1 MLIGP
6 RVRSQIISPMP
17 DSLTTPRLILRRWR
31 PADRELF
38 RSINADPRVMEF
50 FPSTL
55 TPAESDALADRIEA
69 HFGAH
74 GFGGFAAELRT
85 NAAFIGYIG
94 LAVPNFDAAFLVRHT
109 AQADPPHPQV
119 VGTSFVVPQVVEIG
133 WRLAHSAWGHGFATE
148 GARAVA
154 RYAFEALN
162 LPSLVS
168 FTVPANLR
176 SRRVMEKIGMVHD
189 PSADFLHP
197 NLPQGHPLRP
207 HVLYRL

>member
-1 MLIGP
+1 
-6 RVRSQIISPMP
+6 
-17 DSLTTPRLILRRWR
+17 
-31 PADRELF
+31 
-38 RSINADPRVMEF
+38 MEY

-55 TPAESDALADRIEA
+55 APTKSDALADRIEA
-69 HFGAH
+69 HFHNH
-74 GFGGFAAELRT
+74 GFGLFATELCAT
-85 NAAFIGYIG
+85 GAFIGYIG
-94 LAVPNFDAAFLVRHT
+94 LAVPNFDAAFLLPPT
-109 AQADPPHPQV
+109 AQSDPNHPQV

-133 WRLAHSAWGHGFATE
+133 WRLAHSAWGQGLATE